1 MVTNTLELRHV
12 SKSFPGVLALSD
24 VSLQVEPGEV
34 HALMGENGAGKSTL
48 MKIASGWYQP
58 DQGELFLDGSSVS
71 FKTPASAQS
80 HGIVTVY
87 QELSVLPNLD
97 VARNVLIGR
106 LPRKSAVWVDKKTTQ
121 AEAGRILADL
131 GIDLDPA
138 SPIDNLSIGQQQM
151 VEIARAVSHNPRFL
165 ILDEPTSSLGRNE
178 EEQLLAIVRRL
189 TDEGVGVVYIS
200 HRMNEVFA
208 LSDRITVLRDGRH
221 VATKPTADFTRDSL
235 IAAMVGRA
243 VQTRDSWAEG
253 ERSELVLEAKDLRL
267 GSRVDGASIELY
279 AGEVLGLAGLMGSG
293 RTELASV
300 LTGLA
305 HPQGGSMTLKGK
317 PYAPRSHRQAMR
329 LGVAYVSED
338 RKNEGLLLTMSVS
351 DNINLPT
358 LWLQS
363 FMGLVSRGR
372 MRRLAQSWIE
382 RLNIKTPNPQVD
394 VNTLSG
400 GNQQKVALAKSLS
413 TDPSVVILDEPTRG
427 VDVGAK
433 AEIHDLI
440 RQLAKDGAAVLV
452 ISSDLP
458 EILAVSDRIAV
469 MARGRIAGVLPTQ
482 GATEESVLQYAFEG
496 SDA

>member
-58 DQGELFLDGSSVS
+58 DEGELLLDGSIVS
-71 FKTPASAQS
+71 FRTPASAQN

-106 LPRKSAVWVDKKTTQ
+106 LPRKSALWVDKKATQ
-121 AEAGRILADL
+121 AEAGRILAAL

-138 SPIDNLSIGQQQM
+138 SPIDDLSIGQQQM

-208 LSDRITVLRDGRH
+208 ISDRITVLRDGKH
-221 VATKPTADFTRDSL
+221 VATKPTVDFTRDSL

-243 VQTRDSWAEG
+243 VETRDSWAEG

-267 GSRVDGASIELY
+267 GSRVHGATIELY

-293 RTELASV
+293 RTELASL

-317 PYAPRSHRQAMR
+317 PYAPGSHRQAMR

-413 TDPSVVILDEPTRG
+413 TEPSVVILDEPTRG

-440 RQLAKDGAAVLV
+440 RELAKDGAAVLV

-469 MARGRIAGVLPTQ
+469 MARGRIAGVLPAQ
-482 GATEESVLQYAFEG
+482 GASEESVLQYAFEG
-496 SDA
+496 AEA